1 MINKIEEKLKST
13 DDVTELNVVK
23 WLPDGEIKGVIQ
35 VAHGIT
41 EHAGRYEQFANYF
54 ASKGY
59 VVVVNDIVGHGKSI
73 SDKKNKMYFG
83 KENSWFYIVED
94 FHNIYKNWGW
104 LGGHSDGEKDQSK
117 VALKEAKEESGIDD
131 IKLLSSSPIS
141 IEILPVS
148 YHIKNDKFVN
158 SHLHFN
164 MTYLLQAND
173 TSELKIKPDEN
184 SGLKWVDLDDAY
196 KYTNEECMIPIY
208 KKLSQYVKKIKD

>member
-1 MINKIEEKLKST
+1 MDYITDLKNFIPSCEQEKIDYKLFLEFINTYKDKSL
-13 DDVTELNVVK
+13 DRDNLIGHLSSSA
-23 WLPDGEIKGVIQ
+23 WI
-35 VAHGIT
+35 
-41 EHAGRYEQFANYF
+41 
-54 ASKGY
+54 
-59 VVVVNDIVGHGKSI
+59 VNQ
-73 SDKKNKMYFG
+73 DKTKVLFN
-83 KENSWFYIVED
+83 

>member
-1 MINKIEEKLKST
+1 MNNFNT
-13 DDVTELNVVK
+13 RN
-23 WLPDGEIKGVIQ
+23 
-35 VAHGIT
+35 
-41 EHAGRYEQFANYF
+41 FN
-54 ASKGY
+54 
-59 VVVVNDIVGHGKSI
+59 
-73 SDKKNKMYFG
+73 
-83 KENSWFYIVED
+83 
-94 FHNIYKNWGW
+94 FHNINKNWGW

-173 TSELKIKPDEN
+173 TSELKIKPDETLEIIQN
-184 SGLKWVDLDDAY
+184 LY
-196 KYTNEECMIPIY
+196 E
-208 KKLSQYVKKIKD
+208 KKLVTYPRTDARVLSTAVAKVISKNLNGLAKGFKEVLL

>member
-1 MINKIEEKLKST
+1 MKKRFKK
-13 DDVTELNVVK
+13 ELGQ
-23 WLPDGEIKGVIQ
+23 L
-35 VAHGIT
+35 
-41 EHAGRYEQFANYF
+41 
-54 ASKGY
+54 
-59 VVVVNDIVGHGKSI
+59 NDIYRFIELKT
-73 SDKKNKMYFG
+73 
-83 KENSWFYIVED
+83 ENIDS
-94 FHNIYKNWGW
+94 NC
-104 LGGHSDGEKDQSK
+104 
-117 VALKEAKEESGIDD
+117 IDD

-208 KKLSQYVKKIKD
+208 KKLRECILRQLP